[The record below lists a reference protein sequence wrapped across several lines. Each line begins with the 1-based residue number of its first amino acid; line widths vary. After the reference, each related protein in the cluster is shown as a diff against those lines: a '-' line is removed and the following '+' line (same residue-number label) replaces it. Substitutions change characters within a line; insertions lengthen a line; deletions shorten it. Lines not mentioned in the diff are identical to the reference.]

1 MINVNQITSKL
12 AMMPDG
18 ALKQFAEMHKEDP
31 YSFSLAIAESNRRKQ
46 IRTQAPPMQEQP
58 KVADQELS
66 AMTRP
71 PEEVGIGALPVDM
84 NMASGGIIAFDQ
96 GGQAKEKDP
105 KQTYRQYALEQAE
118 KLGLDPAL
126 VDSIFQIE
134 SGYDPKVVSP
144 KGAVGIGQLMPK
156 TAAGRNVKDST
167 DPYQNIDGSLQEMKS
182 LQGKYKNDTNKIA
195 AAYNW
200 GQGNLDKHLNK
211 NNGEINAKNLPKETQ
226 DYLTKLTNLL
236 PISSANAQ
244 PAKAASQ
251 DVPVAQTQDVD
262 RSIPGQAKRIGQG
275 LAGIYNRVTGS
286 SEPAPQAA
294 PQQAAPERVVDGYVV
309 DERGIPLRKAGEAS
323 VAPVARDDRSIFER
337 GADYAGIPQEFQRN
351 FSNTLN
357 ALPLSFG
364 AAPRVFRAPVSTA
377 KELEAAAQA
386 TPEAV
391 AAAAAAAQKVASPRL
406 GLAKPVAQGI
416 EGLTPEAQAFRAA
429 AEKAKLARENTRN
442 AANLN
447 ADYNAARTTRE
458 AVEGANAAAKG
469 LGLEARLADAAKAT
483 QAGRANK
490 AINATRVNSSL
501 NAAFG
506 QDGGEEPA
514 QPVSEDRRAQTAASM
529 QSMQDALNKDTEAA
543 RNIPKPEDLSKK
555 EKKEVIELAKE
566 NAPAKSKGFNNDDWL
581 QFGLALMAGT
591 SRYALQNVGTAGMSA
606 LAGKKEREKE
616 ERAIMSKMMD
626 KTDMTK
632 VIDRLMKDD
641 PKLTYREAYEIFQQG
656 KTNADLIARGLDIKG
671 GAAQTDR
678 ATKLATRKAE
688 LDKQYPSFIR
698 NSDSPI
704 GKKMAA
710 EYATEIAKLEKEFPP
725 IAGGTVA
732 PAAPVAG
739 TMPLPGAKIVGSRPA

>member
-84 NMASGGIIAFDQ
+84 NMASGGIVAFGP
-96 GGQAKEKDP
+96 GGQAKEAPVPSFDSALDAEGIDDP
-105 KQTYRQYALEQAE
+105 QQRAFLKAIYSQ
-118 KLGLDPAL
+118 
-126 VDSIFQIE
+126 E
-134 SGYDPKVVSP
+134 STSGKNTKTSNR
-144 KGAVGIGQLMPK
+144 GAVGGMQILPSTFDSVADKGMDIKDPFDNMRAGIRYASQGYAKANGDPVLAGAYYYGGPGGMKKAAEGVAVSDPK
-156 TAAGRNVKDST
+156 NPKAPTT
-167 DPYQNIDGSLQEMKS
+167 IDYGKS
-182 LQGKYKNDTNKIA
+182 IA
-195 AAYNW
+195 
-200 GQGNLDKHLNK
+200 DKMF
-211 NNGEINAKNLPKETQ
+211 AFLPM
-226 DYLTKLTNLL
+226 
-236 PISSANAQ
+236 SSAQAETVQQ
-244 PAKAASQ
+244 PAAS
-251 DVPVAQTQDVD
+251 DVD
-262 RSIPGQAKRIGQG
+262 RSVSGQAKRIGQG

-286 SEPAPQAA
+286 SEPQAA

-357 ALPLSFG
+357 AVGGGFG
-364 AAPRVFRAPVSTA
+364 NASRVFKAAPSGA
-377 KELEAAAQA
+377 KALEEAVKA

-391 AAAAAAAQKVASPRL
+391 AAAAAAAQKVANVR
-406 GLAKPVAQGI
+406 LAKPAAQGI
-416 EGLTPEAQAFRAA
+416 EALTPEAQALRTAAENAKMARNLKADKDAA
-429 AEKAKLARENTRN
+429 ALAQKSVDS
-442 AANLN
+442 ANLASKSVGEAARLVDATKAAQVN
-447 ADYNAARTTRE
+447 KVNKVVNAAR
-458 AVEGANAAAKG
+458 
-469 LGLEARLADAAKAT
+469 
-483 QAGRANK
+483 
-490 AINATRVNSSL
+490 INSGL

-506 QDGGEEPA
+506 QEGGEEPA
-514 QPVSEDRRAQTAASM
+514 QPVTEDRRAQTAASM
-529 QSMQDALNKDTEAA
+529 QSMQDALNRDTEAA
-543 RNIPKPEDLSKK
+543 KNIPKPEDLSKK

-566 NAPAKSKGFNNDDWL
+566 NAPAKTKGFNNDDWL

-641 PKLTYREAYEIFQQG
+641 PTLTYREAYEIFQQG

-725 IAGGTVA
+725 IAGGVVA

>member
-66 AMTRP
+66 AMARP

-84 NMASGGIIAFDQ
+84 NMASGGIVAFGP
-96 GGQAKEKDP
+96 GGDVKGKENQRDL
-105 KQTYRQYALEQAE
+105 YRQYALNKAE
-118 KLGLDPAL
+118 ENGLPPSL

-134 SGYDPKVVSP
+134 SGYDPEAKSP
-144 KGAVGIGQLMPK
+144 TGPEGIGQLTKK
-156 TAAGRNVKDST
+156 TGAAYGVKPEDRK
-167 DPYQNIDGSLQEMKS
+167 DPYKNIDASIAFMKD
-182 LQGKYKNDTNKIA
+182 LNKKYKGDPALIA
-195 AAYNW
+195 VGYNQGEGVLNENLRKNEGRLNPASLPNEAQGYLKKLNTLYSPTPAAVP
-200 GQGNLDKHLNK
+200 
-211 NNGEINAKNLPKETQ
+211 EAAPATQ
-226 DYLTKLTNLL
+226 E
-236 PISSANAQ
+236 
-244 PAKAASQ
+244 
-251 DVPVAQTQDVD
+251 VD
-262 RSIPGQAKRIGQG
+262 RSVSGQAKRIGQG

-286 SEPAPQAA
+286 SEPQAA

-416 EGLTPEAQAFRAA
+416 EGLTPEAQALRAA

-555 EKKEVIELAKE
+555 EKKEVIDLAKE
-566 NAPAKSKGFNNDDWL
+566 NAPAKTKGFNNDDWL

-616 ERAIMSKMMD
+616 ERAIAAKVLD